1 MRQSSEMVTGD
12 LWGKPDKTQEA
23 ILWSP
28 VRFPDVRHNFG
39 TLPTL
44 DTKRILRT
52 WYIVH
57 DIWQEYIANFWD
69 LSLSRGEYLFH
80 ILWLLYSSPI
90 HTIIL
95 DWMPEMNLSESNT
108 IAFYVSYSKLIFTL
122 LVSWLD
128 WYIFHEY
135 LKKQAFWKKDTL
147 IKVNPNHRDISL
159 NP

>member
-1 MRQSSEMVTGD
+1 MKW
-12 LWGKPDKTQEA
+12 LK
-23 ILWSP
+23 L
-28 VRFPDVRHNFG
+28 RHNFG

-108 IAFYVSYSKLIFTL
+108 IAFYNCPRNIIHYGFNEMSL
-122 LVSWLD
+122 WLG
-128 WYIFHEY
+128 
-135 LKKQAFWKKDTL
+135 LTL
-147 IKVNPNHRDISL
+147 INVSFFQKACFFRYSWKIYQSSQETNRVNINL
-159 NP
+159 E